1 MLQNKDEMKTFLDKN
16 TKYIKESDNNNPVYE
31 TAKET
36 LMYKKKKKSILDIW
50 IRIIFILKGVIRF
63 ALYHMNVF

>member
-36 LMYKKKKKSILDIW
+36 PMY
-50 IRIIFILKGVIRF
+50 
-63 ALYHMNVF
+63 